1 MNYLK
6 CYVLLNLLLF
16 ISNTSQSQTISYKT
30 ENYTHNLAPFKLSL
44 SFLNFENILTPITAG
59 VMVEGHVKD
68 KIFYNAQFRQGYIRN
83 FTIAEEKLVTTQ
95 AESNGTYFEA
105 GVDFVFAEKI
115 KNGKVKIVSSS
126 SFNGSSTSETYF
138 KADCEVRRY
147 FALSG
152 GVIQYIRPKY
162 VNSDSSEYIVS
173 KGVDIKAP
181 KDNFTH
187 FNQST
192 SGLYVGIVKR
202 KIKKVIVKADDGYN
216 YRAFYSTKFY
226 LHALVG
232 TTSIDDI
239 IIANKTYTIDN
250 AKQNPI
256 GYRMG
261 WQWDQ
266 MGVITGFEFGNM
278 PGVTLETPVAKS
290 EIDQLFKF
298 NPFFNYMRL
307 TFHFAIF
314 NNDKN
319 YLIKKKK

>member
-6 CYVLLNLLLF
+6 YYVLFNLLLF
-16 ISNTSQSQTISYKT
+16 ISNATQSQTISYKT
-30 ENYTHNLAPFKLSL
+30 ENYTHHLAPFKLSISL
-44 SFLNFENILTPITAG
+44 LNFESIITPITAG
-59 VMVEGHVKD
+59 IMLDGHIKD
-68 KIFYNAQFRQGYIRN
+68 KIFYNVQFRQGYIRN
-83 FTIAEEKLVTTQ
+83 FTISEEKLVTTQ

-105 GVDFVFAEKI
+105 GVDLVFAEKI
-115 KNGKVKIVSSS
+115 KNGKVKLVTSSS
-126 SFNGSSTSETYF
+126 TYGNTTSQTYF

-162 VNSDSSEYIVS
+162 INSDSSEYIVS
-173 KGVDIKAP
+173 NGVDIKAP
-181 KDNFTH
+181 KDKFLH

-192 SGLYVGIVKR
+192 SGLYIGISKR
-202 KIKKVIVKADDGYN
+202 KIRKVIVKADDERN

-226 LHALVG
+226 LHALIG

-239 IIANKTYTIDN
+239 IINNQTFKIDN

-278 PGVTLETPVAKS
+278 PGVTLETPVVKS
-290 EIDQLFKF
+290 EIDQIFKF
-298 NPFFNYMRL
+298 NPFFNYMRF
-307 TFHFAIF
+307 TIHFSIF

-319 YLIKKKK
+319 YYIKNKR

>member
-1 MNYLK
+1 MNALK
-6 CYVLLNLLLF
+6 FYTLIAFLLVFRNS
-16 ISNTSQSQTISYKT
+16 IQSQTISYKT
-30 ENYTHNLAPFKLSL
+30 ENFTHNLAPFKLSL
-44 SFLNFENILTPITAG
+44 SFLNFENIITPITAG
-59 VMVEGHVKD
+59 IMVEGHVKD

-83 FTIAEEKLVTTQ
+83 FTIASDKLITTQ

-105 GVDFVFAEKI
+105 GVDLVFAEKI
-115 KNGKVKIVSSS
+115 KKGKVKIVTSS
-126 SFNGSSTSETYF
+126 SFNGSSTSEKYF

-147 FALSG
+147 FAFSG
-152 GVIQYIRPKY
+152 GVVQYIRPKY
-162 VNSDSSEYIVS
+162 VNSDSSEYIIS
-173 KGVDIKAP
+173 NGADIKAP

-187 FNQST
+187 FNLST
-192 SGLYVGIVKR
+192 SGLYIGIAKR
-202 KIKKVIVKADDGYN
+202 KIKKVIIKADDGYN

-239 IIANKTYTIDN
+239 IINNQTFKIDN
-250 AKQNPI
+250 AIQNPI

-266 MGVITGFEFGNM
+266 MGVTTGFEFGNM
-278 PGVTLETPVAKS
+278 PGVNLETPVVKS
-290 EIDQLFKF
+290 EIDNLFKF
-298 NPFFNYMRL
+298 NPLFNYIRL
-307 TFHFAIF
+307 TFHFSIF

>member
-6 CYVLLNLLLF
+6 YYAFLTLLF
-16 ISNTSQSQTISYKT
+16 VFQNIVKSQSISYKT
-30 ENYTHNLAPFKLSL
+30 ENYTHNLAPFKLSI

-68 KIFYNAQFRQGYIRN
+68 KLFYNAQFRQGYIRN
-83 FTIAEEKLVTTQ
+83 FMVATEKLITTQ

-105 GVDFVFAEKI
+105 GVDWVFADKI
-115 KNGKVKIVSSS
+115 KKGKLKIVTSS
-126 SFNGSSTSETYF
+126 SFNGSSTSQTYF
-138 KADCEVRRY
+138 KADCEARRY

-162 VNSDSSEYIVS
+162 INSDSSEYIVS
-173 KGVDIKAP
+173 NGVDKKAP
-181 KDNFTH
+181 NDKFTH

-192 SGLYVGIVKR
+192 SGLYVGITKR
-202 KIKKVIVKADDGYN
+202 KIRKVIVKADDGYN

-239 IIANKTYTIDN
+239 IINNQSFKIDN
-250 AKQNPI
+250 AKQNPV

-266 MGVITGFEFGNM
+266 MGVTTGFEFGNM
-278 PGVTLETPVAKS
+278 PGVTLETPIVKS
-290 EIDQLFKF
+290 EIDNLFKF

-307 TFHFAIF
+307 TFHFSIF

-319 YLIKKKK
+319 FYIKNKK